1 MGSIIRSGSP
11 APIDRINGRI
21 GIVYVPSFH
30 HRIGRTFTAVDIVLY
45 GRAGDPDSETMRD
58 YFDSRGIDYR
68 MRTIDVDGNAR
79 QEWEDL
85 DGQVTPVI
93 TIDSTRIVRGLDRTR
108 LENFIGCVGC

>member
-1 MGSIIRSGSP
+1 MRRTSAPAAAPISP
-11 APIDRINGRI
+11 ADADIEIIYLRSFPHRAGRS
-21 GIVYVPSFH
+21 VVH
-30 HRIGRTFTAVDIVLY
+30 MDIVLY

-68 MRTIDVDGNAR
+68 MRPIDSDGEAR

-85 DGQVTPVI
+85 DGQVTPII

-108 LENFIGCVGC
+108 